1 MMERPR
7 RPNRAP
13 GIRSSSIAPAVVI
26 AAIVAILVAACGSPS
41 PSAVPSAVPTPGST
55 EIANAT
61 PVPSP
66 AASATAAAAPSA
78 ASIGRIS
85 SSGAV
90 ASLRADGSLAI
101 VDASGRSVAIDAS
114 GGGMFG
120 FPTWSP
126 DGRRIATTR
135 TGTNEIS
142 IVVIDAA
149 SAEAGQAGAPT
160 TIFHSTSVAPFYL
173 FWTPDGRDVSFLASQ
188 GDVLTLR
195 TAAADGSGALVGAG
209 EGRIVRTGNPF
220 YFDWIGGDRLV
231 AHIGTGSTA
240 FLGEIGRDGKPTAPS
255 FPTPGTFRVPVA
267 SRDGKSIAF
276 IQGAQ
281 NAPQEVVVSGRD
293 GSRQHSMPVFGPAAV
308 VFDPSGATVASLGPT
323 QPVSAD
329 VQIPLGPIRLMDV
342 ASGKVRTLV
351 DGVIVGFWW
360 SPDGRTIAALR
371 VQPATGPGASAE
383 PSIAPSTLPT
393 VASPSASAPVTPS
406 NEVRLLFVDVA
417 SGNIQSQPV
426 VSLGERFVDQ
436 LLTYFDQYAL
446 SHRIWA
452 PDSASVL
459 LPETEPDGTTRVTV
473 RFADGRPPVAF
484 DGDIAFWSP

>member
-13 GIRSSSIAPAVVI
+13 RIRSSSLARAVAI
-26 AAIVAILVAACGSPS
+26 AAIVAVLVAACGGPS
-41 PSAVPSAVPTPGST
+41 PSAVPSAVPTPGAT
-55 EIANAT
+55 EVANAT
-61 PVPSP
+61 AIPSP
-66 AASATAAAAPSA
+66 VASASAAPAPSPT
-78 ASIGRIS
+78 SIGRIS

-90 ASLRADGSLAI
+90 AALRADGSLAI
-101 VDASGRSVAIDAS
+101 VDADGRSAVIDDA

-126 DGRRIATTR
+126 DGRRIAAIR
-135 TGTNEIS
+135 TGTSEIS
-142 IVVIDAA
+142 IVVIDAR
-149 SAEAGQAGAPT
+149 SAEAGQTGAPT
-160 TIFHSTSVAPFYL
+160 TIFRSTSVAPFYL

-195 TAAADGSGALVGAG
+195 TAASDGSGALVGGG

-255 FPTPGTFRVPVA
+255 FPTPGMFRAPVA
-267 SRDGKSIAF
+267 SHDGKSIAF

-281 NAPQEVVVSGRD
+281 NAPEAVVVSGRD

-329 VQIPLGPIRLMDV
+329 VQIPLGPVRLMDV
-342 ASGKVRTLV
+342 ASGKVRTLI
-351 DGVIVGFWW
+351 DGVSVGFWW

-371 VQPATGPGASAE
+371 VQPATGPGGSAE

-393 VASPSASAPVTPS
+393 AASPSASAPAAPT

-417 SGNIQSQPV
+417 SGDIRSQPV
-426 VSLGERFVDQ
+426 VSVGARFVDQ

-459 LPETEPDGTTRVTV
+459 LPETEPDGTTRVAV
-473 RFADGRPPVAF
+473 RFVDGRPPVAL

>member
-1 MMERPR
+1 M
-7 RPNRAP
+7 
-13 GIRSSSIAPAVVI
+13 I
-26 AAIVAILVAACGSPS
+26 AAILAILVAACGGPS
-41 PSAVPSAVPTPGST
+41 PSAVPTSGPTPGST
-55 EIANAT
+55 EVASAT

-66 AASATAAAAPSA
+66 VASPSAAAAATPGT
-78 ASIGRIS
+78 IGRIS
-85 SSGAV
+85 SSGAL

-101 VDASGRSVAIDAS
+101 VDAGGRSVVLDDA
-114 GGGMFG
+114 GGGMYG

-142 IVVIDAA
+142 IVVIDVGP
-149 SAEAGQAGAPT
+149 AEAGQVVAPT

-195 TAAADGSGALVGAG
+195 TAAGDGSGALVGAG
-209 EGRIVRTGNPF
+209 EGKIVRTGNPF
-220 YFDWIGGDRLV
+220 YFDWIGGNRLV
-231 AHIGTGSTA
+231 AHIGTGPTA
-240 FLGEIGRDGKPTAPS
+240 FLGEIGRDGRPTAPS

-276 IQGAQ
+276 IRGAD
-281 NAPQEVVVSGRD
+281 NAPEQVVVSGRD
-293 GSRQHSMPVFGPAAV
+293 GSREHSMPVFGPAAV

-323 QPVSAD
+323 QPVSTD
-329 VQIPLGPIRLMDV
+329 VQIPLGPVRLMDV

-351 DGVIVGFWW
+351 DGVVVGFWW

-371 VQPATGPGASAE
+371 VQPAGSPGASAA
-383 PSIAPSTLPT
+383 PSIAPSTVPT
-393 VASPSASAPVTPS
+393 AASPGPSAAAPA
-406 NEVRLLFVDVA
+406 NEVHLVFVDVA
-417 SGNIQSQPV
+417 SGDIRSQPV
-426 VSLGERFVDQ
+426 VSPGPRFVDQ

-452 PDSASVL
+452 PDSSSVL
-459 LPETEPDGTTRVTV
+459 LPEAETDGTTHVTV
-473 RFADGRPPVAF
+473 RFVDGRPPVALE
-484 DGDIAFWSP
+484 GDIAFWSP

>member
-1 MMERPR
+1 
-7 RPNRAP
+7 
-13 GIRSSSIAPAVVI
+13 VT
-26 AAIVAILVAACGSPS
+26 AAIVSILVAACGGPT
-41 PSAVPSAVPTPGST
+41 PSAVPSAVATPAAT
-55 EIANAT
+55 AVANASS
-61 PVPSP
+61 VPSP
-66 AASATAAAAPSA
+66 VASASTGPAGSP

-85 SSGAV
+85 SSGEI

-101 VDASGRSVAIDAS
+101 VDAGGRSVVLDDA
-114 GGGMFG
+114 GGGTFG

-126 DGRRIATTR
+126 DGRRIAAIR

-142 IVVIDAA
+142 IVVIDAG
-149 SAEAGQAGAPT
+149 SVEAGQTGAPT

-173 FWTPDGRDVSFLASQ
+173 FWTPDGRDVSFLASE

-195 TAAADGSGALVGAG
+195 TAAGDGSGALVGAG

-255 FPTPGTFRVPVA
+255 LPTPGTFRVPVA
-267 SRDGKSIAF
+267 SHDGRSIAF
-276 IQGAQ
+276 IRGPE
-281 NAPQEVVVSGRD
+281 NAPEEVVVSGRD

-308 VFDPSGATVASLGPT
+308 VFDPSGSTVASLGPT

-342 ASGKVRTLV
+342 ASGKVRTLL

-360 SPDGRTIAALR
+360 SPDGHTIAALR
-371 VQPATGPGASAE
+371 IQPATGPGGSAE

-393 VASPSASAPVTPS
+393 AASPGPSAPATPA

-417 SGNIQSQPV
+417 SGDIRSQPV
-426 VSLGERFVDQ
+426 VQPGARFVDQ

-459 LPETEPDGTTRVTV
+459 LPETETDGTTHVSV
-473 RFADGRPPVAF
+473 RFVDGRTPVAL